1 MARGMTVLVSLVVAC
16 SGSDRLSDL
25 RMHAATLVSLNRPAL
40 DGLVA
45 RVIVLKRRLQGN
57 ASGWEMMLRNTE
69 AANDELGLQPFT
81 QSQPPGPEWRASP
94 ASLLGMGPYVLMRAQ
109 QLAEQGKLDELE
121 FLVEDAR
128 RRYREGIADVDRRL
142 AQVEQWIAS
151 SVNSSR

>member
-1 MARGMTVLVSLVVAC
+1 MTVLVSLLAGC

-25 RMHAATLVSLNRPAL
+25 RTQAATLVHLNRPAL
-40 DGLVA
+40 DALVA
-45 RVIVLKRRLQGN
+45 RVTVVKRRLQGN
-57 ASGWEMMLRNTE
+57 APGWEMMLRNAE
-69 AANDELGLQPFT
+69 AANDELGLPPFT

-94 ASLLGMGPYVLMRAQ
+94 ASLLGMGPYVLVRAQ
-109 QLAEQGKLDELE
+109 QLAGQGKLGELE

-151 SVNSSR
+151 SVSSTR